1 MIETKPLREDSHLCS
16 QSGSWSSM
24 RGWDRYVRFHTP
36 SAKNLEASFCS
47 ILQQEIRHFPSLEM
61 SRGVLGGTPRIVGTR
76 IPVSMVL
83 DAIEFYGT
91 LEGALKSYPDL
102 TIDQVKQAVSFSA
115 SVLECRIV
123 EEKP

>member
-1 MIETKPLREDSHLCS
+1 MIKTRTKREDSHPCS
-16 QSGSWSSM
+16 LSGSWSGL
-24 RGWDRYVRFHTP
+24 RGWDRYVRSHTP

-47 ILQQEIRHFPSLEM
+47 ILQKEIRHFPSLEM
-61 SRGVLGGTPRIVGTR
+61 SRGVLGGTPRIIGTR

-83 DAIEFYGT
+83 DAIEFYGN

-115 SVLECRIV
+115 SVLECRVV
-123 EEKP
+123 EE